1 MYKSMPFPLLTNQ
14 MQTYPSYR
22 MKPLKMSVKGQK
34 IAILAENRSHMA
46 ILKLKDRLT
55 GPAAITATVLFL
67 CASVLFFLPV
77 DLAHKITIPVG
88 ILTIASLWLCPW
100 QMTMAFLFS
109 ALGDYMGSCQN
120 FLGQMGF
127 FAVGHIWFIVY
138 FIKRYFSKVER
149 DRKLTGKAKGYLAIV
164 IFCALAL
171 LSVAFFK
178 IAPGA
183 PAGIIRIGVC
193 IYACL
198 ISTMMVMALLQRS
211 SLFALGAILFV
222 FSDFIL
228 AWNKFVEPVPYR
240 DYLVLV
246 TYFLAQWL
254 LFIRSTRYRVAPEM
268 RILRF

>member
-1 MYKSMPFPLLTNQ
+1 
-14 MQTYPSYR
+14 
-22 MKPLKMSVKGQK
+22 
-34 IAILAENRSHMA
+34 MA
-46 ILKLKDRLT
+46 ILKLKEKHIGPVALAAT
-55 GPAAITATVLFL
+55 GLFL
-67 CASVLFFLPV
+67 CASVFFFMPV

-88 ILTIASLWLCPW
+88 ILTVASLWLCPW

-109 ALGDYMGSCQN
+109 ALGDYMGSCHN

-127 FAVGHIWFIVY
+127 FAVGHIWFIIY
-138 FIKRYFSKVER
+138 FFQRYFSKVEP
-149 DRKLTGKAKGYLAIV
+149 DRKLTGKAKGYLTIV
-164 IFCALAL
+164 IFCTLAL
-171 LSVAFFK
+171 LSVVFFK
-178 IAPGA
+178 IAPDA

-198 ISTMMVMALLQRS
+198 ICTMMVMALLQRS
-211 SLFALGAILFV
+211 SLFALGAMFFV

-254 LFIRSTRYRVAPEM
+254 LFIRSTKYRVAPEM
-268 RILRF
+268 RTLRF

>member
-1 MYKSMPFPLLTNQ
+1 
-14 MQTYPSYR
+14 
-22 MKPLKMSVKGQK
+22 
-34 IAILAENRSHMA
+34 MA
-46 ILKLKDRLT
+46 ILKLKEKHIGPVALAAT
-55 GPAAITATVLFL
+55 GLFL
-67 CASVLFFLPV
+67 CASVFFFMPV

-88 ILTIASLWLCPW
+88 LLTVASLWLCPW

-109 ALGDYMGSCQN
+109 ALGDYMGSCHN

-127 FAVGHIWFIVY
+127 FAVGHIWFIIY
-138 FIKRYFSKVER
+138 FFQRYFSKVEP
-149 DRKLTGKAKGYLAIV
+149 DRKLTGKAKGYLTIV
-164 IFCALAL
+164 IFCTLAL
-171 LSVAFFK
+171 LSVVFFK
-178 IAPGA
+178 IAPDA

-198 ISTMMVMALLQRS
+198 ICTMMVMALLQRS
-211 SLFALGAILFV
+211 SLFALGALFFV

-240 DYLVLV
+240 NYLVLV

-254 LFIRSTRYRVAPEM
+254 LFIRSTKYRVAPEM

>member
-1 MYKSMPFPLLTNQ
+1 
-14 MQTYPSYR
+14 
-22 MKPLKMSVKGQK
+22 
-34 IAILAENRSHMA
+34 MA
-46 ILKLKDRLT
+46 ILKLKEKHIGPVALAAT
-55 GPAAITATVLFL
+55 GLFL
-67 CASVLFFLPV
+67 CASVFFFMPV

-88 ILTIASLWLCPW
+88 ILTVASLWLCPW

-109 ALGDYMGSCQN
+109 ALGDYMGSCHN

-127 FAVGHIWFIVY
+127 FAVGHIWFIIY
-138 FIKRYFSKVER
+138 FFQRYFSKVEP
-149 DRKLTGKAKGYLAIV
+149 DRKLTGKAKGYLTIV
-164 IFCALAL
+164 IFCTLAL
-171 LSVAFFK
+171 LSVVFFQ
-178 IAPGA
+178 IAPDA

-211 SLFALGAILFV
+211 SLFALGALFFV

-240 DYLVLV
+240 NYLVLV

-254 LFIRSTRYRVAPEM
+254 LFIRSTKYRVAPEM

>member
-1 MYKSMPFPLLTNQ
+1 
-14 MQTYPSYR
+14 
-22 MKPLKMSVKGQK
+22 
-34 IAILAENRSHMA
+34 MA
-46 ILKLKDRLT
+46 ILKLKEKHIGPVALAAT
-55 GPAAITATVLFL
+55 GLFL
-67 CASVLFFLPV
+67 CASVFFFMPV

-88 ILTIASLWLCPW
+88 ILTVASLWLCPW

-109 ALGDYMGSCQN
+109 ALGDYMGSCHN

-127 FAVGHIWFIVY
+127 FAVGHIWFIIY
-138 FIKRYFSKVER
+138 FFQRYFSKVEP
-149 DRKLTGKAKGYLAIV
+149 DRKLTGKAKGYLTIV
-164 IFCALAL
+164 IFCTLAL
-171 LSVAFFK
+171 LSVVFFK
-178 IAPGA
+178 IAPDA

-211 SLFALGAILFV
+211 SLFALGALFFV

-228 AWNKFVEPVPYR
+228 AWNKFVEPVPHR

-254 LFIRSTRYRVAPEM
+254 LFIRSTKYRVAPEM